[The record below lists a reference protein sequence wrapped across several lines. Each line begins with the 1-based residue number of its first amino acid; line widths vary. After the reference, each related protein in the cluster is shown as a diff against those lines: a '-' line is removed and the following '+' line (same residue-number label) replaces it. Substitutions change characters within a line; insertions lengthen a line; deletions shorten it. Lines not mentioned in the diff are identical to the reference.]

1 MVGVIASGCRYR
13 SGIPHS
19 TTFERHKMM
28 TLKTTM
34 RSSPFFA
41 ATAVAVAVGLFV
53 PHAAQAKGQADLI
66 LTNGKI
72 ATMTKEGEFVQA
84 VAVKDGKV
92 LATGTNQQVLKLRRA
107 GTQVIDAQGRTVIPG
122 LNDSHLHVIRE
133 GLNYNM
139 ELRWDGVTSLKRALE
154 MLREQA
160 ARTPEGEWVKVVGG
174 WNEHQFE
181 EKRLPTLEEIN
192 AAVPDKPVFILYLY
206 GLGFLNK
213 KGIETLGYNKDT
225 KYKDGVVELD
235 ANGQPTGKLIA
246 KPNALILYS
255 TLAKTNKLSRADQIN
270 STLHYYRELNR
281 LGLTS
286 AIDAGG
292 GFQNY
297 PDDYGVSLELARS
310 GQLTVRTS
318 YYLFAQR
325 AGHELEDYQRWLTM
339 TRPGKNDHMFY
350 PNGFSAE
357 GGGENLVA
365 SAADFE
371 NFLEPRP
378 ELPASME
385 GELEQVVTL
394 LVKNRWPFRL
404 HATYGESIDRDLSV
418 IEKVNAKTPLNGL
431 RFIVDHGETITDAE
445 LARIKKLGGGIAV
458 QDRMHFQGESYW
470 KRYGEQT
477 RQMPPIRR
485 MLEMGIPV
493 GLGTD
498 GTRVSSY
505 NPWPSVYWAVTG
517 KTAGGMQ
524 IWQDK
529 DILSRYQAL
538 KLITT
543 GSAWMS
549 GEEKL
554 KGTIKRG
561 QYADLVVLP
570 QDYFTVE
577 AEHIKRLESVLT
589 IVNGKVVYGAGEYAP
604 LAPQLPP
611 VSPSWSPVAVFGGYQ
626 GK

>member
-1 MVGVIASGCRYR
+1 MTMLNTLATL
-13 SGIPHS
+13 S
-19 TTFERHKMM
+19 TA
-28 TLKTTM
+28 L
-34 RSSPFFA
+34 A
-41 ATAVAVAVGLFV
+41 ACFLAAGT
-53 PHAAQAKGQADLI
+53 AQAQADLI

-72 ATMTKEGEFVQA
+72 ATMAKEGEFVQA

-92 LATGTNQQVLKLRRA
+92 LATGTNARILKLKSDQ
-107 GTQVIDAQGRTVIPG
+107 TQVIDAGGRTVIPG

-139 ELRWDGVTSLKRALE
+139 ELRWDGVTSLKRALQ
-154 MLREQA
+154 MLKEQA
-160 ARTPEGEWVKVVGG
+160 ARTPDGEWVKVVGG
-174 WNEHQFE
+174 WNEYQFE

-225 KYKDGVVELD
+225 RFKDGEVELD
-235 ANGQPTGKLIA
+235 ANGRPTGKLIA

-255 TLAKTNKLSRADQIN
+255 TLARTNKLNRADQVN
-270 STLHYYRELNR
+270 STLHFYRELNR
-281 LGLTS
+281 LGVTS

-325 AGHELEDYQRWLTM
+325 AGKELEDFQRWLTM
-339 TRPGKNDHMFY
+339 THPDKNDHMFY

-378 ELPASME
+378 DLPAAME
-385 GELEQVVTL
+385 SELEPVISL

-404 HATYGESIDRDLSV
+404 HATYGESIARDLDV
-418 IEKVNAKTPLNGL
+418 IDKVNAKTPLNGL
-431 RFIVDHGETITDAE
+431 RFIIDHGETISDAE

-458 QDRMHFQGESYW
+458 QDRMHFQGEAYW

-477 RQMPPIRR
+477 RQMPPIRK
-485 MLEMGIPV
+485 MLDMKLPV

-517 KTAGGMQ
+517 KTAGGMP
-524 IWQDK
+524 IWQGRDV
-529 DILSRYQAL
+529 LSRYEAL

-549 GEEKL
+549 GEEKV
-554 KGTIKRG
+554 KGTIRRG
-561 QYADLVVLP
+561 QYADFVVLP
-570 QDYFTVE
+570 EDVFTVD
-577 AEHIKRLESVLT
+577 AEKIKRMESVLT
-589 IVNGKVVYGAGEYAP
+589 VVNGKVVYGAGSYAP
-604 LAPQLPP
+604 LAPQLPA
-611 VSPSWSPVAVFGGYQ
+611 VSPGWSPVAAYGGYQ
-626 GK
+626 NK

>member
-1 MVGVIASGCRYR
+1 MKTISTISAAIAAS
-13 SGIPHS
+13 
-19 TTFERHKMM
+19 F
-28 TLKTTM
+28 L
-34 RSSPFFA
+34 
-41 ATAVAVAVGLFV
+41 AVASQ
-53 PHAAQAKGQADLI
+53 AQAQADLI

-72 ATMTKEGEFVQA
+72 ATMTKEGQFVQA
-84 VAVKDGKV
+84 LAVKDGKV
-92 LATGTNQQVLKLRRA
+92 LATGSNAQVLKLKRDS
-107 GTQVIDAQGRTVIPG
+107 TQVIDAGGRTVIPG

-139 ELRWDGVTSLKRALE
+139 ELRWDGVTSLKRALQ
-154 MLREQA
+154 MLKEQA
-160 ARTPEGEWVKVVGG
+160 ARTPDGEWVKVVGG
-174 WNEHQFE
+174 WNEYQFE

-206 GLGFLNK
+206 GLGFLNQ
-213 KGIETLGYNKDT
+213 KGVQTLGYNKDT
-225 KYKDGVVELD
+225 KYKDGEVELD
-235 ANGQPTGKLIA
+235 AKGRPTGKLIA

-255 TLAKTNKLSRADQIN
+255 TLAKTNKLSRADQLN

-281 LGLTS
+281 LGVTS

-310 GQLTVRTS
+310 GQLSVRTS

-325 AGHELEDYQRWLTM
+325 AGKEMEDFQRWIGM
-339 TRPGKNDHMFY
+339 THPGKNDHMFY

-378 ELPASME
+378 DLPEAME
-385 GELEQVVTL
+385 GELEEVVAL
-394 LVKNRWPFRL
+394 MVKNRWPFRL
-404 HATYGESIDRDLSV
+404 HATYGESIDRDLTV
-418 IEKVNAKTPLNGL
+418 IEKVNAKTPLKGL
-431 RFIVDHGETITDAE
+431 RFIIDHGETITDAQ

-458 QDRMHFQGESYW
+458 QDRMHFQGEAYW
-470 KRYGEQT
+470 KRYGTQT
-477 RQMPPIRR
+477 RQMPPIRK
-485 MLEMGIPV
+485 MLDMGLPV

-517 KTAGGMQ
+517 KTAGGMP
-524 IWQDK
+524 IWQGRDL
-529 DILSRYQAL
+529 LSRYEAL

-549 GEEKL
+549 GEEKV
-554 KGTIKRG
+554 KGTIQRG
-561 QYADLVVLP
+561 QYADFVVLP
-570 QDYFTVE
+570 EDVFTVD
-577 AEHIKRLESVLT
+577 AERIKRLESVLT
-589 IVNGKVVYGAGEYAP
+589 VVNGKVVYGAGQYAP
-604 LAPQLPP
+604 LAPQLPA
-611 VSPSWSPVAVFGGYQ
+611 VSPAWSPVAAFGGYQ
-626 GK
+626 NK

>member
-1 MVGVIASGCRYR
+1 MTTTTPTLRTTLLSTALAAS
-13 SGIPHS
+13 
-19 TTFERHKMM
+19 
-28 TLKTTM
+28 L
-34 RSSPFFA
+34 FA
-41 ATAVAVAVGLFV
+41 AGAS
-53 PHAAQAKGQADLI
+53 QARDQADLI

-72 ATMTKEGEFVQA
+72 ATMAREGEFVQA

-92 LATGTNQQVLKLRRA
+92 LATGSNAQVLKLKSA
-107 GTQVIDAQGRTVIPG
+107 ATQLIDVGGRTVIPG

-154 MLREQA
+154 MLKEQA
-160 ARTPEGEWVKVVGG
+160 ARTPDGEWVKVIGG
-174 WNEHQFE
+174 WNEYQFE

-213 KGIETLGYNKDT
+213 KGVETLGYTKDT
-225 KYKDGVVELD
+225 MYKDGEVELD

-255 TLAKTNKLSRADQIN
+255 TLAKTNKLNREDQAN
-270 STLHYYRELNR
+270 STLQYYRELNR
-281 LGLTS
+281 LGVTS

-297 PDDYGVSLELARS
+297 PDDYGVTLDLARD
-310 GQLTVRTS
+310 GKLTVRTS

-325 AGHELEDYQRWLTM
+325 AGKELEDFQRWLTM
-339 TRPGKNDHMFY
+339 THPKKNDHMLY

-378 ELPASME
+378 DLPASME
-385 GELEQVVTL
+385 GELEQVVSL

-404 HATYGESIDRDLSV
+404 HATYGESIDRDLAV
-418 IEKVNAKTPLNGL
+418 IEKVNARTPMNGL
-431 RFIVDHGETITDAE
+431 RFIVDHGETITDSQ
-445 LARIKKLGGGIAV
+445 LARIKKLGGGVAV
-458 QDRMHFQGESYW
+458 QDRMHFQGEAYW
-470 KRYGEQT
+470 KRYGAQV
-477 RQMPPIRR
+477 RQMPPIRK
-485 MLEMGIPV
+485 MLDMGVPV

-505 NPWPSVYWAVTG
+505 NPWPSVYWTVTG
-517 KTAGGMQ
+517 KTAGGMK

-529 DILSRYQAL
+529 DVLSRYEGL
-538 KLITT
+538 RLMTT

-549 GEEKL
+549 GEEKT
-554 KGTIKRG
+554 KGRIKRG
-561 QYADLVVLP
+561 QYADFVVLP
-570 QDYFTVE
+570 QDYFTMD
-577 AEHIKRLESVLT
+577 AEKIKRLESVLT
-589 IVNGKVVYGAGEYAP
+589 VVNGKVVYGAGSFAP
-604 LAPQLPP
+604 LAPQLPA
-611 VSPSWSPVAVFGGYQ
+611 VSPAWSPVAAYGGYQ
-626 GK
+626 NR

>member
-1 MVGVIASGCRYR
+1 MNTSL
-13 SGIPHS
+13 PS
-19 TTFERHKMM
+19 T
-28 TLKTTM
+28 LL
-34 RSSPFFA
+34 
-41 ATAVAVAVGLFV
+41 ATALAAALLVAG
-53 PHAAQAKGQADLI
+53 AARAAEQADLI

-72 ATMTKEGEFVQA
+72 ATMARDGEFVQA

-92 LATGTNQQVLKLRRA
+92 LATGSNAAMLKLKSA
-107 GTQVIDAQGRTVIPG
+107 ATQLIDAGGRTVIPG

-174 WNEHQFE
+174 WNEYQFD

-192 AAVPDKPVFILYLY
+192 AAVPDRPVFILYLY

-213 KGIETLGYNKDT
+213 KGIETLGYTKET
-225 KYKDGVVELD
+225 KYKDGEVELD
-235 ANGQPTGKLIA
+235 AAGRPTGKLVA

-255 TLAKTNKLSRADQIN
+255 TLAKTNKLSRDDQLN

-297 PDDYGVSLELARS
+297 PDDYGVTLELAR
-310 GQLTVRTS
+310 GGKLTVRTS

-325 AGHELEDYQRWLTM
+325 AGKELEDFQRWSTM
-339 TRPGKNDHMFY
+339 THPKKNDHMFY

-378 ELPASME
+378 ELPESME
-385 GELEQVVTL
+385 NELEGVVTL

-404 HATYGESIDRDLSV
+404 HATYGESIDRDLAV

-431 RFIVDHGETITDAE
+431 RFIVDHGETITDGQ
-445 LARIKKLGGGIAV
+445 LARIKKLGGGVAV
-458 QDRMHFQGESYW
+458 QDRMHFQGEAYW

-477 RQMPPIRR
+477 RQMPPIRK
-485 MLEMGIPV
+485 MLDMKVPV

-505 NPWPSVYWAVTG
+505 NPWPSLYWTATG
-517 KTAGGMQ
+517 KTAGGKQ
-524 IWQDK
+524 IWRDQDR
-529 DILSRYQAL
+529 LSRFEAL
-538 KLITT
+538 RLMTT

-549 GEEKL
+549 GEESV
-554 KGTIKRG
+554 KGTIQRG

-570 QDYFTVE
+570 RDYFTVD
-577 AEHIKRLESVLT
+577 AEQIKRLESVLT
-589 IVNGKVVYGAGEYAP
+589 IVNGKVVYGAGGYAP

-611 VSPSWSPVAVFGGYQ
+611 VSPAWSPVAAFGGYQ
-626 GK
+626 NR

>member
-1 MVGVIASGCRYR
+1 MIIRTRFKRSALLSTALAAS
-13 SGIPHS
+13 
-19 TTFERHKMM
+19 
-28 TLKTTM
+28 L
-34 RSSPFFA
+34 FA
-41 ATAVAVAVGLFV
+41 AQGQ
-53 PHAAQAKGQADLI
+53 AQAQADLI

-72 ATMTKEGEFVQA
+72 ATMAREGEFVQA

-92 LATGTNQQVLKLRRA
+92 LATGTNAKVLKLKTA
-107 GTQVIDAQGRTVIPG
+107 STQLIDAGGRTVIPG

-139 ELRWDGVTSLKRALE
+139 ELRWDGVTSLRRALE
-154 MLREQA
+154 MLKEQA

-174 WNEHQFE
+174 WNEYQFE

-192 AAVPDKPVFILYLY
+192 AAVPDRPVFILYLY
-206 GLGFLNK
+206 GLGFLNQ
-213 KGIETLGYNKDT
+213 KGVQALGYT
-225 KYKDGVVELD
+225 KETKFKDGEVELD
-235 ANGQPTGKLIA
+235 AAGRPTGKLVA

-255 TLAKTNKLSRADQIN
+255 TLAKTNKLSREDQLN

-281 LGLTS
+281 LGVTS

-297 PDDYGVSLELARS
+297 PDDYGVTLELAR
-310 GQLTVRTS
+310 GGKLTVRTS

-325 AGHELEDYQRWLTM
+325 AGKELEDFQRWTTM
-339 TRPGKNDHMFY
+339 THPKKNDHMFY

-378 ELPASME
+378 ELPESME
-385 GELEQVVTL
+385 GELEGVVTL
-394 LVKNRWPFRL
+394 LVKKRWPFRL
-404 HATYGESIDRDLSV
+404 HATYGESIDRDLAV

-431 RFIVDHGETITDAE
+431 RFIVDHAETITDGQ
-445 LARIKKLGGGIAV
+445 LARIRKLGGGVAV
-458 QDRMHFQGESYW
+458 QDRMHFQGEAYW
-470 KRYGEQT
+470 KRYGEQV
-477 RQMPPIRR
+477 RQMPPIRK
-485 MLEMGIPV
+485 MLEMGVPV

-505 NPWPSVYWAVTG
+505 NPWPSIYWAATG
-517 KTAGGMQ
+517 KTAGGLK

-529 DILSRYQAL
+529 DVLSRYQAL
-538 KLITT
+538 RLMTT

-561 QYADLVVLP
+561 QYADFVVLP
-570 QDYFTVE
+570 QDYFSID
-577 AEHIKRLESVLT
+577 AEKIKRLESVLT
-589 IVNGKVVYGAGEYAP
+589 VVNGKVVYGAGPYAP

-611 VSPSWSPVAVFGGYQ
+611 VSPGWSPVAVYGGYQ
-626 GK
+626 NR

>member
-1 MVGVIASGCRYR
+1 MTTQKNILAGAIAALC
-13 SGIPHS
+13 
-19 TTFERHKMM
+19 
-28 TLKTTM
+28 L
-34 RSSPFFA
+34 A
-41 ATAVAVAVGLFV
+41 AGGA
-53 PHAAQAKGQADLI
+53 HAQADLI

-72 ATMTKEGEFVQA
+72 ATMNREGEFVQA

-92 LATGTNQQVLKLRRA
+92 LATGSNAQILKLKRDA
-107 GTQVIDAQGRTVIPG
+107 TQVIDAGGRTVIPG

-154 MLREQA
+154 MLKEQA
-160 ARTPEGEWVKVVGG
+160 ARTPDGEWVKVVGG

-206 GLGFLNK
+206 GLGFLNQ
-213 KGIETLGYNKDT
+213 KGIQTLGYDKNT
-225 KYKDGVVELD
+225 KYKDGEVELD
-235 ANGQPTGKLIA
+235 ANGRPTGKLIA

-255 TLAKTNKLSRADQIN
+255 TLAKTNKLGREDQVN
-270 STLHYYRELNR
+270 STLHFYRELNR
-281 LGLTS
+281 LGVTS

-297 PDDYGVSLELARS
+297 PDDYGVSLQLARE
-310 GQLTVRTS
+310 GKLTVRTS

-325 AGHELEDYQRWLTM
+325 PGKELEDFQRWLGM
-339 TRPGKNDHMFY
+339 TQPKKNDHMFY

-378 ELPASME
+378 DLPEAME
-385 GELEQVVTL
+385 GELEGVVSL

-431 RFIVDHGETITDAE
+431 RFIIDHGETITDAQ
-445 LARIKKLGGGIAV
+445 LKRIKKLGGGVAV
-458 QDRMHFQGESYW
+458 QDRMHFQGEAYW

-477 RQMPPIRR
+477 RQMPPIRK
-485 MLEMGIPV
+485 MLDMKLPV

-524 IWQDK
+524 IWQGRDV
-529 DILSRYQAL
+529 LGRYEAL

-561 QYADLVVLP
+561 QYADFVVLP
-570 QDYFTVE
+570 EDYFKVD
-577 AEHIKRLESVLT
+577 AERIKRLESVLT
-589 IVNGKVVYGAGEYAP
+589 VVNGKVVYGAGPYAP
-604 LAPQLPP
+604 LAPQLPA
-611 VSPSWSPVAVFGGYQ
+611 VSPAWSPVAAYGGYQ
-626 GK
+626 NR

>member
-1 MVGVIASGCRYR
+1 MTR
-13 SGIPHS
+13 
-19 TTFERHKMM
+19 TTP
-28 TLKTTM
+28 TM
-34 RSSPFFA
+34 RTTLLSTALAAGLLAAGSS
-41 ATAVAVAVGLFV
+41 
-53 PHAAQAKGQADLI
+53 QARDQADLI

-72 ATMTKEGEFVQA
+72 ATMAHEGEFVQA

-92 LATGTNQQVLKLRRA
+92 LATGSNARMLKLKSA
-107 GTQVIDAQGRTVIPG
+107 ATQVIDAGGRTVIPG

-160 ARTPEGEWVKVVGG
+160 ARTPDGEWVKVIGG
-174 WNEHQFE
+174 WNEYQFE

-213 KGIETLGYNKDT
+213 KGVETLGYTKDT
-225 KYKDGVVELD
+225 KYKDGEVELD
-235 ANGQPTGKLIA
+235 ANGLPTGKLIA

-255 TLAKTNKLSRADQIN
+255 TLAKTNKLNREDQAN
-270 STLHYYRELNR
+270 STLQYYRELNR
-281 LGLTS
+281 LGVTS

-297 PDDYGVSLELARS
+297 PDDYGVTLELAR
-310 GQLTVRTS
+310 GGKLTVRTS

-325 AGHELEDYQRWLTM
+325 AGKELEDFQRWLTM
-339 TRPGKNDHMFY
+339 TQPKKNDHMLY

-378 ELPASME
+378 DLPASME
-385 GELEQVVTL
+385 GELEQVVSL

-404 HATYGESIDRDLSV
+404 HATYGESIDRDLAV
-418 IEKVNAKTPLNGL
+418 IEKVNARTPLNGL
-431 RFIVDHGETITDAE
+431 RFIVDHGETITDSE
-445 LARIKKLGGGIAV
+445 LARIKKLGGGVAV
-458 QDRMHFQGESYW
+458 QDRMHFQGEAYW
-470 KRYGEQT
+470 KRYGAQT
-477 RQMPPIRR
+477 RQMPPIRK
-485 MLEMGIPV
+485 MLEMGVPV

-505 NPWPSVYWAVTG
+505 NPWPSVYWTVTG
-517 KTAGGMQ
+517 KTAGGMK

-529 DILSRYQAL
+529 DVLSRYEAL
-538 KLITT
+538 RLMTT

-561 QYADLVVLP
+561 QYADFVVLP
-570 QDYFTVE
+570 QDYFTMD
-577 AEHIKRLESVLT
+577 AEKIKRLESVLT
-589 IVNGKVVYGAGEYAP
+589 VVNGKVVYGAGGFAP
-604 LAPQLPP
+604 LAPQLLP
-611 VSPSWSPVAVFGGYQ
+611 VSPAWSPVAVYGGYQ
-626 GK
+626 NR

>member
-1 MVGVIASGCRYR
+1 
-13 SGIPHS
+13 
-19 TTFERHKMM
+19 M
-28 TLKTTM
+28 THTPSM
-34 RSSPFFA
+34 RSALLSTALA
-41 ATAVAVAVGLFV
+41 ATLCATGAG
-53 PHAAQAKGQADLI
+53 AQVQAQADLI

-72 ATMTKEGEFVQA
+72 ATMAREGEFVQA

-92 LATGTNQQVLKLRRA
+92 LATGSNAQMLRLKGD
-107 GTQVIDAQGRTVIPG
+107 GTQLIDAGGRTVIPG

-154 MLREQA
+154 MLKEQA

-174 WNEHQFE
+174 WNEYQFE

-192 AAVPDKPVFILYLY
+192 AAVPDRPVFILYLY

-213 KGIETLGYNKDT
+213 KGIETLGYTRDT
-225 KYKDGVVELD
+225 RYKDGEVELD
-235 ANGQPTGKLIA
+235 AEGRPTGRLVA

-255 TLAKTNKLSRADQIN
+255 TLAKTNKLSREDQLN
-270 STLHYYRELNR
+270 STLQYYRELNR
-281 LGLTS
+281 LGVTS

-297 PDDYGVSLELARS
+297 PDDYGVTLELARA
-310 GQLTVRTS
+310 GKLTVRTS

-325 AGHELEDYQRWLTM
+325 PGKELEDFQRWLTM
-339 TRPGKNDHMFY
+339 TRPKKNDHMFY

-371 NFLEPRP
+371 NFLQPRP

-385 GELEQVVTL
+385 DELEQVVSL
-394 LVKNRWPFRL
+394 LVRNRWPFRL
-404 HATYGESIDRDLSV
+404 HATYGESIDRDLAV
-418 IEKVNAKTPLNGL
+418 IEKINARTPLNGL
-431 RFIVDHGETITDAE
+431 RFIVDHGETITDSQ
-445 LARIKKLGGGIAV
+445 LARIKKLGGGVAV
-458 QDRMHFQGESYW
+458 QDRMHFQGEAYW
-470 KRYGEQT
+470 KRYGAQV
-477 RQMPPIRR
+477 RQMPPIRK
-485 MLEMGIPV
+485 MLDMKLPV

-505 NPWPSVYWAVTG
+505 NPWPSVYWAATG
-517 KTAGGMQ
+517 TTAGGMK

-529 DILSRYQAL
+529 DIPSRYQAL
-538 KLITT
+538 RLMTT

-561 QYADLVVLP
+561 QYADFVVLP
-570 QDYFTVE
+570 EDYFSID
-577 AEHIKRLESVLT
+577 AERIKRLESLLT
-589 IVNGKVVYGAGEYAP
+589 VVNGKVVYGAGTYAP

-611 VSPSWSPVAVFGGYQ
+611 VSPAWSPVSAYGGYQ
-626 GK
+626 KR

>member
-1 MVGVIASGCRYR
+1 MTTQNKLIAGA
-13 SGIPHS
+13 I
-19 TTFERHKMM
+19 
-28 TLKTTM
+28 
-34 RSSPFFA
+34 A
-41 ATAVAVAVGLFV
+41 ALCLAAGS
-53 PHAAQAKGQADLI
+53 AQAQADLI

-72 ATMTKEGEFVQA
+72 ATMAREGEFVQA

-92 LATGTNQQVLKLRRA
+92 LATGSNAQILKLKRDA
-107 GTQVIDAQGRTVIPG
+107 TQVIDAGGRTVIPG

-154 MLREQA
+154 MLKEQA
-160 ARTPEGEWVKVVGG
+160 ARTPDGEWVKVVGG
-174 WNEHQFE
+174 WNEYQFE

-206 GLGFLNK
+206 GLGFLNQ
-213 KGIETLGYNKDT
+213 KGIATLGYDKNT
-225 KYKDGVVELD
+225 KYKDGEVELD
-235 ANGQPTGKLIA
+235 ASGRPTGKLIA

-255 TLAKTNKLSRADQIN
+255 TLAKTNKLGRDDQVN
-270 STLHYYRELNR
+270 STLQFYRELNR
-281 LGLTS
+281 LGVTS

-297 PDDYGVSLELARS
+297 PDDYGVSLQLARE
-310 GQLTVRTS
+310 GKLTVRTS

-325 AGHELEDYQRWLTM
+325 PGKELEDFQRWLGM
-339 TRPGKNDHMFY
+339 THPKKNDHMFY

-378 ELPASME
+378 DLPEAME
-385 GELEQVVTL
+385 GELEGVVSL

-431 RFIVDHGETITDAE
+431 RFIIDHGETITDAQ

-458 QDRMHFQGESYW
+458 QDRMHFQGEAYW

-477 RQMPPIRR
+477 RQMPPIRK
-485 MLEMGIPV
+485 MLDLKLPV

-517 KTAGGMQ
+517 KTAGGMR
-524 IWQDK
+524 IWQGRDV
-529 DILSRYQAL
+529 LGRYEAL

-561 QYADLVVLP
+561 QYADFVVLP
-570 QDYFTVE
+570 EDYFKVD
-577 AEHIKRLESVLT
+577 AERIKRLESVLT
-589 IVNGKVVYGAGEYAP
+589 VVNGKVVYGAGPYAP
-604 LAPQLPP
+604 LAPQMPA
-611 VSPSWSPVAVFGGYQ
+611 VSPAWSPVAAYGGYQ
-626 GK
+626 RN

>member
-1 MVGVIASGCRYR
+1 MTMR
-13 SGIPHS
+13 
-19 TTFERHKMM
+19 
-28 TLKTTM
+28 TLKPLSTL
-34 RSSPFFA
+34 SSAIA
-41 ATAVAVAVGLFV
+41 ASFLAAGLA
-53 PHAAQAKGQADLI
+53 HAQADLI

-72 ATMTKEGEFVQA
+72 ATMAKEGEFVQA
-84 VAVKDGKV
+84 LAVKDGKV
-92 LATGTNQQVLKLRRA
+92 LATGSNARVLQLKREH
-107 GTQVIDAQGRTVIPG
+107 TQVIDAGGRTVIPG

-139 ELRWDGVTSLKRALE
+139 ELRWDGVTSLKRALQ
-154 MLREQA
+154 MLKEQA
-160 ARTPEGEWVKVVGG
+160 ARTPDGEWVKVVGG
-174 WNEHQFE
+174 WNEYQFE

-213 KGIETLGYNKDT
+213 KGIDTLGYDKDT
-225 KYKDGVVELD
+225 KFKDGEVELD
-235 ANGQPTGKLIA
+235 ANGRPTGKLIA

-255 TLAKTNKLSRADQIN
+255 TLAKTNKLSREDQVN
-270 STLHYYRELNR
+270 STLHFYRELNR
-281 LGLTS
+281 LGVTS

-297 PDDYGVSLELARS
+297 PDDYGVSLELARD
-310 GQLTVRTS
+310 GRLTVRTS

-325 AGHELEDYQRWLTM
+325 AGKELEDFQRWLTM
-339 TRPGKNDHMFY
+339 THPDKNDHMFY

-378 ELPASME
+378 DLPDAME
-385 GELEQVVTL
+385 SELEPVVSL

-404 HATYGESIDRDLSV
+404 HATYGESIDRDLAV

-431 RFIVDHGETITDAE
+431 RFIIDHGETITDAQ
-445 LARIKKLGGGIAV
+445 LARIRKLGGGVAV
-458 QDRMHFQGESYW
+458 QDRMHFQGEAYR
-470 KRYGEQT
+470 KRYGEQV
-477 RQMPPIRR
+477 RQMPPIRK
-485 MLEMGIPV
+485 MLDMQLPV

-517 KTAGGMQ
+517 KTAGGMPT
-524 IWQDK
+524 WQGRDV
-529 DILSRYQAL
+529 LSRHEAL

-549 GEEKL
+549 GEEKV
-554 KGTIKRG
+554 KGTLRRG
-561 QYADLVVLP
+561 QYADFVVLP
-570 QDYFTVE
+570 EDVFTVD
-577 AEHIKRLESVLT
+577 AERIKRLESVLT
-589 IVNGKVVYGAGEYAP
+589 VVNGKVVYGAGPYAP

-611 VSPSWSPVAVFGGYQ
+611 VSPAWSPVAAYGGYQ
-626 GK
+626 NK

>member
-1 MVGVIASGCRYR
+1 MKTI
-13 SGIPHS
+13 S
-19 TTFERHKMM
+19 TI
-28 TLKTTM
+28 
-34 RSSPFFA
+34 SAAIA
-41 ATAVAVAVGLFV
+41 ATFLATASQ
-53 PHAAQAKGQADLI
+53 AQAQADLI

-72 ATMTKEGEFVQA
+72 ATMAKEGQFVQA
-84 VAVKDGKV
+84 LAVKDGKV
-92 LATGTNQQVLKLRRA
+92 LATGSNAQVLKLKRDS
-107 GTQVIDAQGRTVIPG
+107 TQVIDAGGRTVIPG

-139 ELRWDGVTSLKRALE
+139 ELRWDGVTSLKRALQ
-154 MLREQA
+154 MLKEQA
-160 ARTPEGEWVKVVGG
+160 ARTPDGEWVKVVGG
-174 WNEHQFE
+174 WNEYQFE

-206 GLGFLNK
+206 GLGFLNQ
-213 KGIETLGYNKDT
+213 KGVQTLGYNKDT
-225 KYKDGVVELD
+225 KYKDGEVELD
-235 ANGQPTGKLIA
+235 AKGQPTGKLIA

-255 TLAKTNKLSRADQIN
+255 TLAKTNKLSRADQLN

-281 LGLTS
+281 LGVTS

-310 GQLTVRTS
+310 GQLSVRTS

-325 AGHELEDYQRWLTM
+325 AGKEMEDFQRWIGM
-339 TRPGKNDHMFY
+339 THPGKNDHMFY

-378 ELPASME
+378 DLPEAME
-385 GELEQVVTL
+385 GELEQVVAL
-394 LVKNRWPFRL
+394 MVKNRWPFRL
-404 HATYGESIDRDLSV
+404 HATYGESIDRDLTV
-418 IEKVNAKTPLNGL
+418 IEKVNAKTPLKGL
-431 RFIVDHGETITDAE
+431 RFIIDHGETITDAQ

-458 QDRMHFQGESYW
+458 QDRMHFQGEAYW
-470 KRYGEQT
+470 KRYGAQT
-477 RQMPPIRR
+477 RQMPPIRK
-485 MLEMGIPV
+485 MLDMKLPV

-517 KTAGGMQ
+517 KTAGGMP
-524 IWQDK
+524 IWQGRDL
-529 DILSRYQAL
+529 LSRYEAL

-554 KGTIKRG
+554 KGTIQRG
-561 QYADLVVLP
+561 QYADFVVLP
-570 QDYFTVE
+570 EDVFTVD
-577 AEHIKRLESVLT
+577 AERIKRLESVLT
-589 IVNGKVVYGAGEYAP
+589 VVNGKVVYGAGQYAP
-604 LAPQLPP
+604 LAPQLPA
-611 VSPSWSPVAVFGGYQ
+611 VSPAWSPVAAFGGYQ
-626 GK
+626 NK

>member
-1 MVGVIASGCRYR
+1 M
-13 SGIPHS
+13 
-19 TTFERHKMM
+19 TTH
-28 TLKTTM
+28 LKHALLFSAM
-34 RSSPFFA
+34 LA
-41 ATAVAVAVGLFV
+41 AGL
-53 PHAAQAKGQADLI
+53 AQAQADLI

-72 ATMTKEGEFVQA
+72 ATMAREGEFVQA

-92 LATGTNQQVLKLRRA
+92 LAAGSNAEVLKLKTPA
-107 GTQVIDAQGRTVIPG
+107 TQLIDAAGRTVIPG

-139 ELRWDGVTSLKRALE
+139 ELRWDGVTSLKRALQ
-154 MLREQA
+154 MLKEQA

-174 WNEHQFE
+174 WNEYQFE

-192 AAVPDKPVFILYLY
+192 AAVPDRPVFILYLY

-213 KGIETLGYNKDT
+213 KGIATLGYT
-225 KYKDGVVELD
+225 KETTFKDGVVELD
-235 ANGQPTGKLIA
+235 AKGKPTGRLIA

-255 TLAKTNKLSRADQIN
+255 TLAKTNKLSRDDQLN
-270 STLHYYRELNR
+270 STLHFYRELNR
-281 LGLTS
+281 LGVTS

-297 PDDYGVSLELARS
+297 PDDYGVTLELARA
-310 GQLTVRTS
+310 GKLTVRTS

-325 AGHELEDYQRWLTM
+325 AGKELEDFQRWTTM
-339 TRPGKNDHMFY
+339 THPKKNDHMFY

-357 GGGENLVA
+357 GGGENLVS

-378 ELPASME
+378 DLPETME
-385 GELEQVVTL
+385 GELEAVVSL

-404 HATYGESIDRDLSV
+404 HATYGESIDRDLAV

-431 RFIVDHGETITDAE
+431 RFIVDHGETITDAQ
-445 LARIKKLGGGIAV
+445 LARIRKLGGGVAV
-458 QDRMHFQGESYW
+458 QDRMHFQGEAYW

-477 RQMPPIRR
+477 RQMPPIRK
-485 MLEMGIPV
+485 MLDMKLPV

-505 NPWPSVYWAVTG
+505 NPWPSLYWAVTG
-517 KTAGGMQ
+517 KTAGGMP

-529 DILSRYQAL
+529 DVPTRYEAL
-538 KLITT
+538 QLMTT

-549 GEEKL
+549 GEEQVKGKL
-554 KGTIKRG
+554 QAG
-561 QYADLVVLP
+561 QYADFVVLP
-570 QDYFTVE
+570 QDYFTVD
-577 AEHIKRLESVLT
+577 AEKIKRLESLLT
-589 IVNGKVVYGAGEYAP
+589 VVNGKVVYGAGSYAP

-611 VSPSWSPVAVFGGYQ
+611 VSPAWSPVAAYGGYQ
-626 GK
+626 NR

>member
-1 MVGVIASGCRYR
+1 MTTQKNILAGAIAALC
-13 SGIPHS
+13 
-19 TTFERHKMM
+19 
-28 TLKTTM
+28 L
-34 RSSPFFA
+34 A
-41 ATAVAVAVGLFV
+41 AGGA
-53 PHAAQAKGQADLI
+53 HAQADLI

-72 ATMTKEGEFVQA
+72 ATMDREGEFVQA

-92 LATGTNQQVLKLRRA
+92 LATGSNAQILKLKRDA
-107 GTQVIDAQGRTVIPG
+107 TQVIDAGGRTVIPG

-154 MLREQA
+154 MLKEQA
-160 ARTPEGEWVKVVGG
+160 ARTPDGEWVKVVGG

-206 GLGFLNK
+206 GLGFLNQ
-213 KGIETLGYNKDT
+213 KGIQTLGYDKNT
-225 KYKDGVVELD
+225 KYKDGEVELD
-235 ANGQPTGKLIA
+235 ANGRPTGKLIA

-255 TLAKTNKLSRADQIN
+255 TLAKTNKLGREDQVN
-270 STLHYYRELNR
+270 STLHFYRELNR
-281 LGLTS
+281 LGVTS

-297 PDDYGVSLELARS
+297 PDDYGVSLQLARE
-310 GQLTVRTS
+310 GKLTVRTS

-325 AGHELEDYQRWLTM
+325 PGKELEDFQRWLGM
-339 TRPGKNDHMFY
+339 TQPKKNDHMFY

-378 ELPASME
+378 DLPEAME
-385 GELEQVVTL
+385 GELEGVVSL

-431 RFIVDHGETITDAE
+431 RFIIDHGETITDAQ
-445 LARIKKLGGGIAV
+445 LKRIKKLGGGVAV
-458 QDRMHFQGESYW
+458 QDRMHFQGEAYW

-477 RQMPPIRR
+477 RQMPPIRK
-485 MLEMGIPV
+485 MLDLKLPV

-524 IWQDK
+524 IWQGRDV
-529 DILSRYQAL
+529 LGRYEAL
-538 KLITT
+538 KLITV

-561 QYADLVVLP
+561 QYADFVVLP
-570 QDYFTVE
+570 EDYFKVD
-577 AEHIKRLESVLT
+577 AERIKRLESVLT
-589 IVNGKVVYGAGEYAP
+589 VVNGKVVYGAGPYAP
-604 LAPQLPP
+604 LAPQLPA
-611 VSPSWSPVAVFGGYQ
+611 VSPAWSPVAAYGGYQ
-626 GK
+626 NR

>member
-1 MVGVIASGCRYR
+1 MIMR
-13 SGIPHS
+13 
-19 TTFERHKMM
+19 
-28 TLKTTM
+28 TLKPLSTL
-34 RSSPFFA
+34 SSAIA
-41 ATAVAVAVGLFV
+41 ASFLAAGLA
-53 PHAAQAKGQADLI
+53 HAQADLI

-72 ATMTKEGEFVQA
+72 ATMAKEGEFVQA
-84 VAVKDGKV
+84 LAVKDGKV
-92 LATGTNQQVLKLRRA
+92 LATGSNARVLQLKREH
-107 GTQVIDAQGRTVIPG
+107 TQVIDAGGRTVIPG

-139 ELRWDGVTSLKRALE
+139 ELRWDGVTSLKRALQ
-154 MLREQA
+154 MLKEQA
-160 ARTPEGEWVKVVGG
+160 ARTPDGEWVKVVGG
-174 WNEHQFE
+174 WNEYQFE

-213 KGIETLGYNKDT
+213 KGIDTLGYDKDT
-225 KYKDGVVELD
+225 KFKDGEVELD
-235 ANGQPTGKLIA
+235 ANGRPTGKLIA

-255 TLAKTNKLSRADQIN
+255 TLAKTNKLSREDQVN
-270 STLHYYRELNR
+270 STLHFYRELNR
-281 LGLTS
+281 LGVTS

-297 PDDYGVSLELARS
+297 PDDYGVSLELARD
-310 GQLTVRTS
+310 GRLTVRTS

-325 AGHELEDYQRWLTM
+325 AGKELEDFQRWLTM
-339 TRPGKNDHMFY
+339 THPDKNDHMFY

-378 ELPASME
+378 DLPDAME
-385 GELEQVVTL
+385 SELEPVVSL

-404 HATYGESIDRDLSV
+404 HATYGESIDRDLAV

-431 RFIVDHGETITDAE
+431 RFIIDHGETITDAQ
-445 LARIKKLGGGIAV
+445 LARIRKLGGGVAV
-458 QDRMHFQGESYW
+458 QDRMHFQGEAYR
-470 KRYGEQT
+470 KRYGEQV
-477 RQMPPIRR
+477 RQMPPIRK
-485 MLEMGIPV
+485 MLDMQLPV

-517 KTAGGMQ
+517 KTAGGMPT
-524 IWQDK
+524 WQGRDV
-529 DILSRYQAL
+529 LSRHEAL

-549 GEEKL
+549 GEEKV
-554 KGTIKRG
+554 KGTLRRG
-561 QYADLVVLP
+561 QYADFVVLP
-570 QDYFTVE
+570 EDVFTVD
-577 AEHIKRLESVLT
+577 AERIKRLESVLT
-589 IVNGKVVYGAGEYAP
+589 VVNGKVVYGAGPYAP

-611 VSPSWSPVAVFGGYQ
+611 VSPAWSPVAAYGGYQ
-626 GK
+626 NK

>member
-1 MVGVIASGCRYR
+1 MTASTA
-13 SGIPHS
+13 S
-19 TTFERHKMM
+19 TPSKRNAF
-28 TLKTTM
+28 L
-34 RSSPFFA
+34 SA
-41 ATAVAVAVGLFV
+41 ALAASLFGAG
-53 PHAAQAKGQADLI
+53 PGPAQAQADLI

-72 ATMTKEGEFVQA
+72 ATMAREGEFVQA
-84 VAVKDGKV
+84 VAVSDGKV
-92 LATGTNQQVLKLRRA
+92 LATGSNAEVLKLKSA
-107 GTQVIDAQGRTVIPG
+107 ATQLIDAGGRTVIPG

-139 ELRWDGVTSLKRALE
+139 ELRWDGVTSLKRALQ

-174 WNEHQFE
+174 WNEYQFE

-192 AAVPDKPVFILYLY
+192 AAVPDRPVFILYLY

-213 KGIETLGYNKDT
+213 KGIETLGYTKET
-225 KYKDGVVELD
+225 KYKDGEVELD
-235 ANGQPTGKLIA
+235 AKGRPTGKLIA

-255 TLAKTNKLSRADQIN
+255 TLAKTNKLNRDDQVN
-270 STLHYYRELNR
+270 STLHFYRELNR
-281 LGLTS
+281 LGVTS

-297 PDDYGVSLELARS
+297 PDDYGVSLELARA
-310 GQLTVRTS
+310 GKLTVRTS

-325 AGHELEDYQRWLTM
+325 AGKELEDFQRWLTM
-339 TRPGKNDHMFY
+339 THPKKNDHMFY

-385 GELEQVVTL
+385 GELEQVVGL

-404 HATYGESIDRDLSV
+404 HATYGESIDRDLAV

-431 RFIVDHGETITDAE
+431 RFIVDHGETITDAQ
-445 LARIKKLGGGIAV
+445 LARIKKLGGGVAV
-458 QDRMHFQGESYW
+458 QDRMHFQGEAYW

-485 MLEMGIPV
+485 MLDMGLPV

-505 NPWPSVYWAVTG
+505 NPWPSLYWAVTG
-517 KTAGGMQ
+517 KTAGGMRL
-524 IWQDK
+524 WRDK
-529 DILSRYQAL
+529 DIPSRYEAL
-538 KLITT
+538 KLMTT
-543 GSAWMS
+543 GSVWMS
-549 GEEKL
+549 GEEKV
-554 KGTIKRG
+554 KGTIQRG
-561 QYADLVVLP
+561 QYADFVVLP
-570 QDYFTVE
+570 QDYFSVD
-577 AEHIKRLESVLT
+577 AEKIKRLESVLT
-589 IVNGKVVYGAGEYAP
+589 VVNGKVVYGAGAYAP

-611 VSPSWSPVAVFGGYQ
+611 VSPSWSPVAAYGGYRNR
-626 GK
+626 

>member
-1 MVGVIASGCRYR
+1 MTTSTLSSRAALHAIALAAG
-13 SGIPHS
+13 
-19 TTFERHKMM
+19 
-28 TLKTTM
+28 L
-34 RSSPFFA
+34 FA
-41 ATAVAVAVGLFV
+41 AGL
-53 PHAAQAKGQADLI
+53 AQAQGQADLI

-72 ATMTKEGEFVQA
+72 ATMARAGEFVQA

-92 LATGTNQQVLKLRRA
+92 LATGSNADVLKLKSA
-107 GTQVIDAQGRTVIPG
+107 ATQVIDAGGRTVIPG

-139 ELRWDGVTSLKRALE
+139 ELRWDGVTSLKRALQ
-154 MLREQA
+154 MLKEQA

-174 WNEHQFE
+174 WNEYQFD

-192 AAVPDKPVFILYLY
+192 AAVPDRPVFILYLY

-213 KGIETLGYNKDT
+213 KGVETLGYTKDT
-225 KYKDGVVELD
+225 KYKDGEVELD
-235 ANGQPTGKLIA
+235 ARGQPTGKLVA

-255 TLAKTNKLSRADQIN
+255 TLAKTNKLNRADQVN
-270 STLHYYRELNR
+270 STLHFYRELNR
-281 LGLTS
+281 LGVTS

-297 PDDYGVSLELARS
+297 PDDYGVTLELARA
-310 GQLTVRTS
+310 GKLTVRTS

-325 AGHELEDYQRWLTM
+325 AGKELEDFQRWMTM
-339 TRPGKNDHMFY
+339 THPDKNDHMFY

-378 ELPASME
+378 ELPGSME
-385 GELEQVVTL
+385 GELEQVVSL

-404 HATYGESIDRDLSV
+404 HATYGESIDRDLAV
-418 IEKVNAKTPLNGL
+418 IEKVDAKTPLNGL
-431 RFIVDHGETITDAE
+431 RFIVDHAETITDAQ
-445 LARIKKLGGGIAV
+445 LARIRKLGGGVAV
-458 QDRMHFQGESYW
+458 QDRMHFQGEAYW

-485 MLEMGIPV
+485 MLEMGVPV

-529 DILSRYQAL
+529 DRLTRHEAL
-538 KLITT
+538 KLITA

-549 GEEKL
+549 GEEQL
-554 KGTIKRG
+554 KGTIQRG
-561 QYADLVVLP
+561 QYADFVVLP
-570 QDYFTVE
+570 QDYFTMD
-577 AEHIKRLESVLT
+577 AEKIKRLESVLT
-589 IVNGKVVYGAGEYAP
+589 VVNGKVVYGAGPYAP

-611 VSPSWSPVAVFGGYQ
+611 VSPGWSPVAAYGGYQ
-626 GK
+626 NR

>member
-1 MVGVIASGCRYR
+1 MNTS
-13 SGIPHS
+13 IPFSRNSLMS
-19 TTFERHKMM
+19 TA
-28 TLKTTM
+28 L
-34 RSSPFFA
+34 A
-41 ATAVAVAVGLFV
+41 AALFV
-53 PHAAQAKGQADLI
+53 AGAAQAGDKADLI

-72 ATMTKEGEFVQA
+72 ATMARAGEFVQA

-92 LATGTNQQVLKLRRA
+92 LATGSNAAMLKLKSA
-107 GTQVIDAQGRTVIPG
+107 STQLIDAGGRTVIPG

-139 ELRWDGVTSLKRALE
+139 ELRWDGITSLKRALE
-154 MLREQA
+154 MLKEQA

-174 WNEHQFE
+174 WNEYQFD

-192 AAVPDKPVFILYLY
+192 AAVPDRPVFILYLY

-213 KGIETLGYNKDT
+213 KGIETLGYTKDT
-225 KYKDGVVELD
+225 KYKDGEVELD
-235 ANGQPTGKLIA
+235 ATGRPTGKLIA

-255 TLAKTNKLSRADQIN
+255 TLAKTNKLSRDDQLN

-297 PDDYGVSLELARS
+297 PDDYGVTLELAR
-310 GQLTVRTS
+310 GGKLTVRTS

-325 AGHELEDYQRWLTM
+325 AGKELEDFQRWTTM
-339 TRPGKNDHMFY
+339 THPKKNDHMFY

-378 ELPASME
+378 ELPETME
-385 GELEQVVTL
+385 NELEGVVSL

-404 HATYGESIDRDLSV
+404 HATYGESIDRDLAV

-431 RFIVDHGETITDAE
+431 RFIVDHGETITDSQ
-445 LARIKKLGGGIAV
+445 LARIKKLGGGVAV
-458 QDRMHFQGESYW
+458 QDRMHFQGEAYW

-477 RQMPPIRR
+477 RQMPPIRK
-485 MLEMGIPV
+485 MLDLKVPV

-505 NPWPSVYWAVTG
+505 NPWPSLYWTVTG

-529 DILSRYQAL
+529 DRLSRFEAL
-538 KLITT
+538 RLMTT

-554 KGTIKRG
+554 KGTIRRG

-570 QDYFTVE
+570 QDYFTVD
-577 AEHIKRLESVLT
+577 AEKIKRLESVLT
-589 IVNGKVVYGAGEYAP
+589 IVNGKVVYGAGDYAT

-611 VSPSWSPVAVFGGYQ
+611 VSPAWSPVAAFGGYQ
-626 GK
+626 NR